1 MAARK
6 NLLIVLFVIGL
17 ALFVFLILRIGPAE
31 IWATVRQL
39 TWTSVLV
46 LFALRS
52 LFWIQRT
59 YIWKLLFESQGG
71 RAPFFTLFWARMAGY
86 AFSYVAPAG
95 QLSGEAV
102 RVLVVKAKNTRLA
115 LASVVVDKT
124 MELLTAFLFATGSLV
139 LTLLSGSLPGPYKM
153 LFLCV
158 TACVGLATAFLII
171 KQRTGLFSAMAGV
184 LTKLGIRLRVI
195 EKNREKIAET
205 DAAIADIY
213 ARRKKLLVQIF
224 FLNVLSMLLWSLEI
238 YLTVIFLGIRTMNL
252 LDSTLL
258 VSLGILAF
266 VILIIPGSLGTYEAV
281 FVLLFSFFGVDTIRG
296 MAVTLIRRVLALV
309 WVGAGMTAMGLL
321 LKGSKGKK
329 SATQI

>member
-1 MAARK
+1 MSARK
-6 NLLIVLFVIGL
+6 NLLIVLFIIGL

-31 IWATVRQL
+31 IWAALRRL
-39 TWTSVLV
+39 TWTSALV

-52 LFWIQRT
+52 LFWIQRA
-59 YIWKLLFESQGG
+59 YIWKLIYESRGG

-102 RVLVVKAKNTRLA
+102 RVLVVKAENTRLA

-139 LTLLSGSLPGPYKM
+139 LTLLSGSLPGSYKM

-158 TACVGLATAFLII
+158 TAGIGLVTAFLLI
-171 KQRTGLFSAMAGV
+171 KQRTGMFAAIAGV
-184 LTKLGIRLRVI
+184 LTKLRIRPRFI

-213 ARRKKLLVQIF
+213 ARRKKLVVRVF

-238 YLTVIFLGIRTMNL
+238 YLTVLFLGIQTMNFL
-252 LDSTLL
+252 ESTLV

-281 FVLLFSFFGVDTIRG
+281 FVLLFSFFGVDSIRG
-296 MAVTLIRRVLALV
+296 IAATLIRRVLALV
-309 WVGAGMTAMGLL
+309 WVGAGMTAMGLM
-321 LKGSKGKK
+321 LKGPKGKR
-329 SATQI
+329 SGT

>member
-1 MAARK
+1 MSARK

-17 ALFVFLILRIGPAE
+17 GLFVFLILRIGPAE
-31 IWATVRQL
+31 IWAAVRRL
-39 TWTSVLV
+39 TLTSALV

-52 LFWIQRT
+52 LFWIQRA
-59 YIWKLLFESQGG
+59 YIWKLIFESQGG
-71 RAPFFTLFWARMAGY
+71 RASFFTLFWARMAGY

-124 MELLTAFLFATGSLV
+124 MEILTAFLFATASLV
-139 LTLLSGSLPGPYKM
+139 LTLFSGALPGPYKM
-153 LFLCV
+153 LFLGV
-158 TACVGLATAFLII
+158 TAGVGLVTAFLII
-171 KQRTGLFSAMAGV
+171 KQRTGMFSAMAGI
-184 LTKLGIRLRVI
+184 LAKLGIRLRLI

-205 DAAIADIY
+205 DAAIAGIY
-213 ARRKKLLVQIF
+213 ARKKKLVVRIF

-238 YLTVIFLGIRTMNL
+238 YLTVTFLGIRTMNF
-252 LDSTLL
+252 LDSTLV

-281 FVLLFSFFGVDTIRG
+281 FILLFSFFGVDTIRG

-309 WVGAGMTAMGLL
+309 WVAAGMTAMGLL
-321 LKGSKGKK
+321 LKGPKGKR
-329 SATQI
+329 SEI